1 MSPRTLEQRIRDAFH
16 ALPAREPTGGF
27 AEVRARLDRGER
39 VTLDHPAPRGGVR
52 PWQYL
57 SVAAALVGVLV
68 WRPTDTATTAG
79 ATATPPR
86 AAAHFRPDPL
96 LALATASTAADAA
109 SLLRLDGSK
118 LSSGVWVYRGG
129 EGDAAVVDSV
139 SLCKGTDGKEPAW
152 LLSWTGGIARNA
164 GALGPASETV
174 VLRQADLWPLA
185 RTVTLVSG
193 YLLREFFTR
202 DSSVSHFIAA
212 GETTVTRAPGLS
224 ESDGAGVLGLAGM
237 RALLQAAPLDSTW
250 QANVRVLG
258 TDTTGKKATN
268 RRVTM
273 KVTGEEKVTVPAGT
287 FDTWKVTLGN
297 RLPQFTYWVSKR
309 GRWVVKEA
317 TVGADGFP
325 LRGGPIRELVRQDSL
340 GC

>member
-1 MSPRTLEQRIRDAFH
+1 MSPRNLEQRIRDAFH
-16 ALPAREPTGGF
+16 AAPAREPSGGF

-39 VTLDHPAPRGGVR
+39 VTLDHPAPRGGLR
-52 PWQYL
+52 HWQYF
-57 SVAAALVGVLV
+57 SVAAALVGVLI
-68 WRPTDTATTAG
+68 WRPTDTAPAPE
-79 ATATPPR
+79 AATPPR
-86 AAAHFRPDPL
+86 IAGNFRPDPL
-96 LALATASTAADAA
+96 LALATAATGTDAA

-118 LSSGVWVYRGG
+118 LSSGVWVYGDG
-129 EGDAAVVDSV
+129 TGDAGAVDSV

-152 LLSWTGGIARNA
+152 LLSWTGGFARNA
-164 GALGPASETV
+164 GAPGSANETIA
-174 VLRQADLWPLA
+174 LRQADLWPLA

-193 YLLREFFTR
+193 YLLRELFTP

-212 GETTVTRAPGLS
+212 GETTITRAPGLS
-224 ESDGAGVLGLAGM
+224 DSDGAGIVGMAGM

-250 QANVRVLG
+250 EANVRVLG
-258 TDTTGKKATN
+258 TDTTGKKAVN
-268 RRVTM
+268 LRVAM

-287 FDTWKVTLGN
+287 FDTWRVTLGN

-309 GRWVVKEA
+309 GGWVVKEG